1 MKLFQFYIYAVC
13 IIYTMISMSCHKK
26 DYLSEDPIADSNL
39 LHNLENLQG
48 LLDNE
53 IILNTTPN
61 IGDLSSDNYFIRP
74 SVENLLSQQERNL
87 YLWAQ
92 DVFMNE
98 GSIPDWNIP
107 YEQVFYCNTVLEA
120 LNKIQRVSS
129 NQTWWNG
136 IKGTALFLRGNAF
149 YNLAQLFMLPYD
161 SQTAATDLGLPLRL
175 TDDISEMLV
184 RSTVQ
189 ETYEQ
194 IISDLTAA
202 TDLLPQE
209 VDTAHLNRPSK
220 PAALALLSKVFLSMR
235 MYEVAGTYADSCLMM
250 HNKLLNYNTLA
261 VNTLRPFL
269 INNPEILFY
278 STISPYITFGSL
290 TQSRAIID
298 SLLYRSY
305 DSSDLRRS
313 LFYNIVKG
321 EPVIKSSY
329 SATSYLFSGV
339 ALDEIY
345 LIKSECLARAG
356 HLTAALE
363 NVNILLRNRYKPGTF
378 TPLKATTTQE
388 ALQII
393 LTERRKEL
401 PFRNIRWTDLR
412 RLNKE
417 GRNIRLARI
426 IFGQQYE
433 LEPNSPRYVLPIPFD
448 VITFTNMQQNPR

>member
-1 MKLFQFYIYAVC
+1 
-13 IIYTMISMSCHKK
+13 
-26 DYLSEDPIADSNL
+26 
-39 LHNLENLQG
+39 
-48 LLDNE
+48 
-53 IILNTTPN
+53 
-61 IGDLSSDNYFIRP
+61 
-74 SVENLLSQQERNL
+74 
-87 YLWAQ
+87 
-92 DVFMNE
+92 
-98 GSIPDWNIP
+98 
-107 YEQVFYCNTVLEA
+107 
-120 LNKIQRVSS
+120 
-129 NQTWWNG
+129 
-136 IKGTALFLRGNAF
+136 
-149 YNLAQLFMLPYD
+149 
-161 SQTAATDLGLPLRL
+161 
-175 TDDISEMLV
+175 
-184 RSTVQ
+184 
-189 ETYEQ
+189 
-194 IISDLTAA
+194 
-202 TDLLPQE
+202 
-209 VDTAHLNRPSK
+209 
-220 PAALALLSKVFLSMR
+220 
-235 MYEVAGTYADSCLMM
+235 
-250 HNKLLNYNTLA
+250 
-261 VNTLRPFL
+261 
-269 INNPEILFY
+269 
-278 STISPYITFGSL
+278 
-290 TQSRAIID
+290 
-298 SLLYRSY
+298 
-305 DSSDLRRS
+305 